1 MTQQDTRRFR
11 DLFTGGG
18 ILFAGLVAELG
29 LSLFSKIIIA
39 RYLGK
44 VDYGGIALG
53 ATIVAMSSTIV
64 LAGMHTGVARFLPRF
79 EDPDDRHGIIY
90 SAFAIV
96 GGFSLALASGI
107 FVLAPTLAET
117 FFHNSEI
124 APVLAI
130 FALAIPVSALMRVSI
145 GVSQG
150 YQQTLPKVLARN
162 ISFPIVRF
170 GGVAIV
176 ATLGF
181 GPLGIA
187 GSYVLAYALS
197 ACIGVWYVVR
207 KTAFSISV
215 PERFHTASLMSFS
228 APLLLSS
235 VLTLVLSDIDT
246 LMLGYFATEGDVGV
260 YNVVYPIGVL
270 LLAFLRSFRFLYLPE
285 ISELDAAESYASMR
299 RQYYLV
305 AKWIFLTTTPVF
317 AFVVVYP
324 DIIIQTLFGAE
335 YTSGDLALV
344 LLTGGFYIHA
354 VLGLNGT
361 TLTSIGQ
368 TRLILLDNLVAAG
381 ANIALNLWLI
391 PRYGFVGAAI
401 ATTASYVLINVLYS
415 VQLYRL
421 RSIWPTTTRI
431 TLAAGLV
438 MALTG
443 MWAEAE
449 ELLQPTLGSIIAL
462 TVMFGLCYILIVMGV
477 IGMEDEETDLAL
489 RAKNELRAKVAQ
501 FFEG

>member
-1 MTQQDTRRFR
+1 MSQQDTRHFR
-11 DLFTGGG
+11 NLFTGGG
-18 ILFAGLVAELG
+18 ILFAGFVAELG

-53 ATIVAMSSTIV
+53 ATMVAISSTIV
-64 LAGMHTGVARFLPRF
+64 LAGMHTGVAQFLPRF
-79 EDPDDRHGIIY
+79 EDSDDRHGIIF
-90 SAFAIV
+90 SAFAVV

-107 FVLAPTLAET
+107 FLFAPTLAET
-117 FFHNSEI
+117 FFHNPEL

-130 FALAIPVSALMRVSI
+130 FALAIPVSALMRVAI

-150 YQQTLPKVLARN
+150 YQQTLPKVLTRN
-162 ISFPIVRF
+162 LSFPIVRF
-170 GGVAIV
+170 SGVAIV
-176 ATLGF
+176 ALFGF

-215 PERFHTASLMSFS
+215 PDRFHAASLMSFS
-228 APLLLSS
+228 APLLLTSA
-235 VLTLVLSDIDT
+235 LTLVLSDIDT

-260 YNVVYPIGVL
+260 YNVIYPIGVL
-270 LLAFLRSFRFLYLPE
+270 LLMFLRSFRFLFLPK

-305 AKWIFLTTTPVF
+305 TKWIFLTTTPVF
-317 AFVVVYP
+317 AVVVVYP
-324 DIIIQTLFGAE
+324 ETIIQMLFGAE
-335 YTSGDLALV
+335 YASGGLALAI
-344 LLTGGFYIHA
+344 LTGGFYIHA

-361 TLTSIGQ
+361 TLTSIGR
-368 TRLILLDNLVAAG
+368 TRLILFDNFVAAG
-381 ANIALNLWLI
+381 VNIALNLWLI

-415 VQLYRL
+415 AQLYHL
-421 RSIWPTTTRI
+421 RSIWPTTGRV
-431 TLAAGLV
+431 TLAVGLTL
-438 MALTG
+438 ALIG
-443 MWAEAE
+443 IWAEVE
-449 ELLQPTLGSIIAL
+449 ELIQSTLGSTITL
-462 TVMFGLCYILIVMGV
+462 TVIFGLCYVSIVVGV
-477 IGMEDEETDLAL
+477 VGMEDEETDLAL
-489 RAKNELRAKVAQ
+489 RAKDELRGRVLR